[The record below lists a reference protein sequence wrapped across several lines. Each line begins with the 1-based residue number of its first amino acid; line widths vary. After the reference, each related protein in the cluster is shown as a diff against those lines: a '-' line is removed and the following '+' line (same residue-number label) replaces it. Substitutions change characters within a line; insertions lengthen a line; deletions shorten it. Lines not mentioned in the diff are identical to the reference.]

1 MPTERREKKKYMD
14 KPNTTINQNNMK
26 VKLPVNKILFIKKNG
41 KPSTAPQ
48 INNLLAGQKNQ
59 D

>member
-1 MPTERREKKKYMD
+1 MD